1 MIPDE
6 QFAQAYDYCAEGMGY
21 EEMQATMR
29 STYWGF
35 SYDPSA
41 APVPGSLPPD
51 QHPLSRAPERDG
63 PPVPPAV
70 RGVR

>member
-21 EEMQATMR
+21 QEVESTMK

-35 SYDPSA
+35 SYDPSPRQYREA
-41 APVPGSLPPD
+41 CRLISTL
-51 QHPLSRAPERDG
+51 
-63 PPVPPAV
+63 
-70 RGVR
+70 